1 MFTRSAAPPPYKEFS
16 QTKGS
21 HGMENLTQNS
31 SSPLNP
37 ENFMRNWQQTGMR
50 ILRAQERMLQGV
62 TTAAKLEMRYSQEVM
77 ESRLSLLKWSE
88 TDMQD
93 RTSYAKNEVD
103 KLVTLMRDVTEELR
117 TGFTEATRLLADA
130 TEEAVEHVKET
141 AHAGAEEASS
151 MMHQQAEAAQHYTQ
165 TAVEAARQTTA
176 RTQRNL
182 AKASE
187 VVKESVAKT
196 TELSQ
201 DTAAKAEG
209 IISEK

>member
-1 MFTRSAAPPPYKEFS
+1 MDNFTHD
-16 QTKGS
+16 T
-21 HGMENLTQNS
+21 

-37 ENFMRNWQQTGMR
+37 ETFMRNWQQTGMR

-93 RTSYAKNEVD
+93 RSSYARQEVD
-103 KLVTLMRDVTEELR
+103 KLVTLLRDVSEELR
-117 TGFTEATRLLADA
+117 TGFSEATRLLANA
-130 TEEAVEHVKET
+130 AEEAVTHAKEA
-141 AHAGAEEASS
+141 AHASAEEASS
-151 MMHQQAEAAQHYTQ
+151 LMHQQAEAAQHYSQ

-182 AKASE
+182 NKASE
-187 VVKESVAKT
+187 LVKEGAART
-196 TELSQ
+196 TELSS

-209 IISEK
+209 IIQEK